1 MPKHKRLLLTGAGG
15 FLGSHIL
22 EHILETTDWE
32 VVCICSWTHKGVP
45 ARVSDSI
52 HYKENT
58 ERVTVI
64 THDLAAPIGSFMT
77 EQIGHIDYVIHAAA
91 DSHVDRSIAQPV
103 PFILNN
109 VNLTLN
115 MLEWA
120 RVAKPEI
127 FIQIST
133 DEVYGSAW
141 DDHSHKEWEPH
152 IPSNPYAAS
161 KGAQEDIAIA
171 YWRTYGVPVVI
182 TNTMNLIGER
192 QDTEKFVPKTIRAA
206 RDGKA
211 MTIHVD
217 DTGRPGSRHYIHC
230 RNMADALMFIIKLGA
245 PARFT
250 VTTDPDCPRVPDRY
264 HVAGQEEI
272 DNVTMAQMISDMAGG
287 KLEIE
292 EISFH
297 STRPGHDPRYS
308 LDSSKLTSLGWTPP
322 IPFEE
327 SLRRTVEWSLERPEW
342 LDL

>member
-1 MPKHKRLLLTGAGG
+1 MAKRLFLTGAGG

-22 EHILETTDWE
+22 EEVLVSTDWE
-32 VVCICSWTHKGVP
+32 VVTVASWSHKGVP
-45 ARVSDSI
+45 ARISDSI
-52 HYKENT
+52 HYQEHKD
-58 ERVTVI
+58 RVTVI
-64 THDLAAPIGSFMT
+64 THDLSAPITQFMT
-77 EQIGHIDYVIHAAA
+77 DQIGHIDYVIHAAA

-120 RVAKPEI
+120 RVAKPEV

-141 DDHSHKEWEPH
+141 GTHSHKEWEPH

-192 QDTEKFVPKTIRAA
+192 QDPEKFVPKTIRSVVN
-206 RDGKA
+206 GEP

-217 DTGRPGSRHYIHC
+217 DEGKPGSRHYIHC
-230 RNMADALMFIIKLGA
+230 RNMANALLFIINNTT
-245 PARFT
+245 PALFT
-250 VTTDPDCPRVPDRY
+250 STTDPNTPQKPDRY
-264 HVAGQEEI
+264 HVAGQEEL
-272 DNVTMAQMISDMAGG
+272 DNISMARLIAEIVG
-287 KLEIE
+287 KELLIE
-292 EISFH
+292 EVSFH
-297 STRPGHDPRYS
+297 KTRPGHDPRYS
-308 LDSSKLTSLGWTPP
+308 LDSSKIRDLGWEPP
-322 IPFEE
+322 IPFHQ
-327 SLRRTVEWSLERPEW
+327 SLENLVKWSLENDEW
-342 LDL
+342 LNL